1 MVFTSAIFI
10 FLFMPVLLFFYFI
23 FQKWIKNYLLLFFS
37 MVFFGWAEP
46 KFIFIVIFSAFID
59 WICGKLIFH
68 YRDTALWKRKLFVII
83 GILQNVGILFFYKY
97 TNFFIDNINT
107 LLTHLKM
114 NPFIISKVLLP
125 IGVSFIVFEKITY
138 IVDIY
143 RHEGNPSPSFINY
156 LLYVFFFPKLLAGP
170 IIKYHDIA
178 AQLETHKHDLE
189 SVVIGVTRFC
199 LGFAKKVFIADTM
212 GEVVDQVFGLGA
224 GHLGFYNAWLGVIC
238 YTLQIYFDFSGYSDM
253 AIGLARIFGFKLFEN
268 FNNPYISKNFTEFW
282 RRWHIS
288 LSSWIRNYLYIPMG
302 GNRVPKSRMYFNLWL
317 CFFLSGIWHGASWS
331 FVVWGAY
338 HGFFMILD
346 KLGWTKIQKK
356 IPGFINITITFI
368 LVMIGWTIFRAETI
382 GQAFY
387 FMKTMINPA
396 DMNGS
401 FIYITSNVKF
411 FFCVG
416 IAFCFLPASDIFN
429 KLKEKVSNMQMAE
442 VYKLGISSLLF
453 ILSLCKMA
461 AISFNPFLYFRF

>member
-1 MVFTSAIFI
+1 
-10 FLFMPVLLFFYFI
+10 
-23 FQKWIKNYLLLFFS
+23 
-37 MVFFGWAEP
+37 
-46 KFIFIVIFSAFID
+46 
-59 WICGKLIFH
+59 
-68 YRDTALWKRKLFVII
+68 
-83 GILQNVGILFFYKY
+83 
-97 TNFFIDNINT
+97 
-107 LLTHLKM
+107 
-114 NPFIISKVLLP
+114 FIISKVLLP

-212 GEVVDQVFGLGA
+212 GEVVDQVFGLGTV
-224 GHLGFYNAWLGVIC
+224 HLGFYNAWLGVIC

>member
-1 MVFTSAIFI
+1 
-10 FLFMPVLLFFYFI
+10 
-23 FQKWIKNYLLLFFS
+23 
-37 MVFFGWAEP
+37 
-46 KFIFIVIFSAFID
+46 
-59 WICGKLIFH
+59 
-68 YRDTALWKRKLFVII
+68 
-83 GILQNVGILFFYKY
+83 
-97 TNFFIDNINT
+97 
-107 LLTHLKM
+107 
-114 NPFIISKVLLP
+114 
-125 IGVSFIVFEKITY
+125 
-138 IVDIY
+138 
-143 RHEGNPSPSFINY
+143 
-156 LLYVFFFPKLLAGP
+156 
-170 IIKYHDIA
+170 
-178 AQLETHKHDLE
+178 
-189 SVVIGVTRFC
+189 
-199 LGFAKKVFIADTM
+199 
-212 GEVVDQVFGLGA
+212 
-224 GHLGFYNAWLGVIC
+224 
-238 YTLQIYFDFSGYSDM
+238 
-253 AIGLARIFGFKLFEN
+253 
-268 FNNPYISKNFTEFW
+268 
-282 RRWHIS
+282 
-288 LSSWIRNYLYIPMG
+288 MG